1 MLERIRGAIC
11 QAATDLPS
19 AVSVSVD
26 TVTDMISRQDLG
38 TMIQRADAIMY
49 SVKTDGKNRVHLE
62 VIGSDTAIGL
72 RPEAP

>member
-1 MLERIRGAIC
+1 
-11 QAATDLPS
+11 
-19 AVSVSVD
+19 
-26 TVTDMISRQDLG
+26 
-38 TMIQRADAIMY
+38 MIQRADAIMY